1 MGNSPSSVS
10 DGSTF
15 SMVMD
20 FEEKPDSSLD
30 LYLLNVNRKTKTK
43 LANMYLTYPLRR
55 ATKCLTIESDE
66 AFTGKDWALITKVE
80 TQLIS
85 DQIMSL

>member
-1 MGNSPSSVS
+1 MGNSPSSSVS

-30 LYLLNVNRKTKTK
+30 LYLLNVNRKTK

-66 AFTGKDWALITKVE
+66 AFTGKDWAVITKLGAH
-80 TQLIS
+80 LIS